1 MKTLNSYSAIDT
13 ARVGTRVRD
22 VNGHTAIR
30 IVGGWVYEASD
41 APGRFAA
48 WEMTDFMPLTVLEA
62 VALPADKP
70 PVPRVPRLV
79 LSRAMWTPANPSPW
93 VSFTTET
100 QQGLWAREVRRALPG
115 IKVERRY
122 VDLVHTADSLLRVAQ
137 AKRKELAP

>member
-22 VNGHTAIR
+22 ANGHTAIR

-41 APGRFAA
+41 APGLFAA
-48 WEMTDFMPLTVLEA
+48 WEMIDFMPLTVLEV
-62 VALPADKP
+62 VALPAGKP

-79 LSRAMWTPANPSPW
+79 LGRIMWTPRGSSPW

-115 IKVERRY
+115 IKVERQF
-122 VDLVHTADSLLRVAQ
+122 VDLVHTADSLLRIAQ
-137 AKRKELAP
+137 AKRKEMTH